1 MTRVWLVG
9 TSLVWLATAL
19 IRAQSP
25 AQPTPA
31 GDAAPIASSQ
41 GVGRIDYA
49 SQIQPILEEFC
60 ADCHDG
66 ETRKGG
72 LSLATY
78 ADMLEGGRSGASIR
92 PGASARSLLMERLTG
107 AVEPQMPKDEDALD
121 AARLAL
127 IRAWIDE
134 GARATPTSPPAPQ
147 PWDAPLTLTSPTLP
161 AAVWPTWSRPVD
173 RIVAAYLTSPPE
185 RQRHSVA
192 QAVVATAAAPASR
205 AEPGV
210 VTDAVFMRR
219 ASLDIWGL
227 LPDPGALHAFVADRA
242 TDKRERLVK
251 ALLADRER
259 YAEHWMSFW
268 NDLLRNEDGVN
279 YFSEGGGRKSITPWL
294 LDALRRNR
302 PYDEFVSALLN
313 PSAKGD
319 PEGFLIGVNWRGETS
334 AAVTPWMQASQN
346 TAQVFLGV
354 NMKCNACHD
363 SFVNRWKLKDAYGL
377 AAFFSP
383 EPRLRLYRCDVA
395 RDEYT
400 GPQFPFPEL
409 VSAPRSETLGDRRA
423 AAARLFTD
431 PGNGR
436 LPRTLVNRIWER
448 LLGHGIVANSDE
460 MDTRPWSPELLDWL
474 AADFVAHDYDVQ
486 HLIATI
492 MTSRSY
498 QMAAVPRAVEPSAK
512 DYVFAGP
519 ELRRLTAEQ
528 FGDAVGSLTGEWST
542 WPGPSAPRR
551 TPAGS
556 SPTAMR
562 VDSDPRSVGV
572 YGREWRVASTT
583 LTRALGRPVRDQ
595 VISVRPDDATTPQAL
610 ELVNGERLTQW
621 LSRGARRLTGDLA
634 PETYS
639 RFTAAIAGR
648 TPKARGFDLDV
659 SSAASLWLVVQ
670 DTGSNV
676 PERVQ
681 PVWVDA
687 VLVDADG
694 VETRLTSLTPDGG
707 ALERTDAS
715 AKPAQPRLYRAAL
728 GQPASPARPAGTE
741 TPVTAEPAASSG
753 HAASPDLLPVKAPSV
768 LRYDLGKRFV
778 RFRGMV
784 DVANPRS
791 EIGATLNPSVRFFIF
806 DAAPDLQ
813 RPLPPGGAAPLPAPP
828 AATDARELV
837 DRIFWHAL
845 GRAPADAERSLAER
859 VVTDPTRP
867 DRLSPTG
874 VADLLWAVLMKPEF
888 QLIY

>member
-9 TSLVWLATAL
+9 TSLMWLATAL

-25 AQPTPA
+25 AHPA
-31 GDAAPIASSQ
+31 PLRGTAAPEQTPTAA
-41 GVGRIDYA
+41 GRVDYA
-49 SQIQPILEEFC
+49 SQVQPILEEFC

-78 ADMLEGGRSGASIR
+78 ADVLEGGRSGAIIR

-107 AVEPQMPKDEDALD
+107 AVEPQMPKDEDPLD
-121 AARLAL
+121 AARLAV
-127 IRAWIDE
+127 IRTWIDE

-147 PWDAPLTLTSPTLP
+147 PWDAPLTLTRPTVP
-161 AAVWPTWSRPVD
+161 GQVWPSWSRPVD
-173 RIVAAYLTSPPE
+173 RIVAAYLARSSAPSTRTGMQPVS
-185 RQRHSVA
+185 HVS
-192 QAVVATAAAPASR
+192 ATAAAPAP
-205 AEPGV
+205 PGLV
-210 VTDAVFMRR
+210 PDAIFMRR
-219 ASLDIWGL
+219 AYLDAWGL
-227 LPDPGALHAFVADRA
+227 LPEPAALHAFVADGA
-242 TDKRERLVK
+242 KDKRERLVK
-251 ALLADRER
+251 SLLADRDR

-279 YFSEGGGRKSITPWL
+279 YFSERDGRKSITPWL
-294 LDALRRNR
+294 LEALRRNR
-302 PYDEFVSALLN
+302 PYDEFVAALLN
-313 PSAKGD
+313 PSDDDD
-319 PEGFLIGVNWRGETS
+319 PQGFLVGVNWRGETS

-383 EPRLRLYRCDVA
+383 EPTLRLYRCDVA

-409 VSAPRSETLGDRRA
+409 VSAPRSDKLEDRRA

-431 PGNGR
+431 QRNGR
-436 LPRTLVNRIWER
+436 MPRTLVNRVWER

-474 AADFVAHDYDVQ
+474 AADFVEHDYDVQ

-492 MTSRSY
+492 MTSQPY
-498 QMAAVPRAVEPSAK
+498 QMAAVPRAAEPSAK

-519 ELRRLTAEQ
+519 EVRRLTAEQ
-528 FGDAVGSLTGEWST
+528 FGDAVGALTGEWST
-542 WPGPSAPRR
+542 WPGPPAPRR
-551 TPAGS
+551 TAAAAAS
-556 SPTAMR
+556 TAIR
-562 VDSDPRSVGV
+562 TDSDPRSVGV
-572 YGREWRVASTT
+572 YGREWRAASNS

-621 LSRGARRLTGDLA
+621 LSRGARRLTGDLP

-648 TPKARGFDLDV
+648 APKARGFDLDV

-687 VLVDADG
+687 VFVDADG
-694 VETRLTSLTPDGG
+694 VETRLRSLTPDGG
-707 ALERTDAS
+707 GLDRTDAADGRS
-715 AKPAQPRLYRAAL
+715 GPRPQLASFSQAA
-728 GQPASPARPAGTE
+728 
-741 TPVTAEPAASSG
+741 PAAAMPG
-753 HAASPDLLPVKAPSV
+753 TTPEVLHVKAPSV
-768 LRYDLGKRFV
+768 LRYDISGKRFV

-784 DVANPRS
+784 DVANSRS
-791 EIGATLNPSVRFFIF
+791 EIGATLNPAVRFFVF

-813 RPLPPGGAAPLPAPP
+813 RPLPPGGTPPLPPP
-828 AATDARELV
+828 PRAGTARDLV
-837 DRIFWHAL
+837 DRIFWQAL
-845 GRAPADAERSLAER
+845 GRAPSDGERALAER
-859 VVTDPTRP
+859 TVADATRA

-888 QLIY
+888 QLIF